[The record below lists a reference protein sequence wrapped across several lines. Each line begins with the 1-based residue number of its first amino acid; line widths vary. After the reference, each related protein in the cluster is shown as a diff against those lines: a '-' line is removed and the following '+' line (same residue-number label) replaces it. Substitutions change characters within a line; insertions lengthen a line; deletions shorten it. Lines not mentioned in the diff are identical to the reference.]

1 MIQHLHRFC
10 VSVWTRLSPHWFNWC
25 ECVSGGQTSV
35 CLPEQTDD
43 DGAGEQSYE
52 RQAVAQSGQYL
63 HHPVKDQ
70 LHTHRKHMY

>member
-1 MIQHLHRFC
+1 M
-10 VSVWTRLSPHWFNWC
+10 
-25 ECVSGGQTSV
+25 

-43 DGAGEQSYE
+43 DGAGEQSDE